1 MEQNGEPTLADI
13 EKAYPLWQTW
23 RGVDQLYYGR
33 RATGAA
39 LTAKG
44 EDWLDLLDQIKRAE
58 LMLEDTPR
66 ARTR

>member
-1 MEQNGEPTLADI
+1 MDTNGEPTQADI
-13 EKAYPLWQTW
+13 EKAYPNWQTW

-33 RATGAA
+33 RTTGAA

-44 EDWLDLLDQIKRAE
+44 EDWQDLWDQIKRAE

-66 ARTR
+66 AWTR